1 MRIKRSM
8 LVVALFQLMLVPRAV
23 SAQEESMCFR
33 CMDYNHC
40 GWVDGGN
47 NTSCTEWPCAY
58 TGKPCGEGDGF
69 DWNANRIEVRDE
81 NGVLVQMEE
90 VTSTRFAYWNCEKE
104 VLRVADRSEDGSFQ
118 FLDPSRFHLEIS
130 VAENG
135 GSKAVLVPLNET

>member
-104 VLRVADRSEDGSFQ
+104 FFGWRIDLKMVLSNSWIHRVSIWRLALPKTEAAKPFSF
-118 FLDPSRFHLEIS
+118 L
-130 VAENG
+130 
-135 GSKAVLVPLNET
+135 